1 MCADGKPDHI
11 CLDLLFADAFPR
23 VNWNYRC
30 SNMFFQICLF
40 WNPIN
45 QTIKRYSIWWYHHV
59 SSLSLLSSSESFL
72 LQSFKKYHVR
82 SHCTVIMQR
91 VVASPLSQFKV
102 VPRACKLIYK
112 PTWVSGAPPSRGRTS
127 SFCDANAQHPSD
139 MLHEA
144 RKPARFMCV
153 QGPVW
158 ATKTPGCDRRWEN
171 PWENL

>member
-1 MCADGKPDHI
+1 MCADGEPDHI

-45 QTIKRYSIWWYHHV
+45 QAIKRYSMVV
-59 SSLSLLSSSESFL
+59 SSCIIAIIALIIRIITAAYCCSPSKNIMFALIVLSIL
-72 LQSFKKYHVR
+72 H
-82 SHCTVIMQR
+82 R

-112 PTWVSGAPPSRGRTS
+112 PTWVSGAPPSRGRIS
-127 SFCDANAQHPSD
+127 SFCDAKWRECPASKWHV
-139 MLHEA
+139 A
-144 RKPARFMCV
+144 RSP
-153 QGPVW
+153 
-158 ATKTPGCDRRWEN
+158 KTSAVHVRAGAS
-171 PWENL
+171 LGH